1 MADVV
6 NIPPTIEPELRQLRE
21 DIHNWSGT
29 YPDYEVTRANQR
41 EWVKRLDWILDRLPK
56 D

>member
-6 NIPPTIEPELRQLRE
+6 KIDPAIEPELRELRNE
-21 DIHNWSGT
+21 INNWSGT
-29 YPDYEVTRANQR
+29 YPDYEVTRTNQK
-41 EWVKRLDWILDRLPK
+41 EWVKRLDLLLDRLPK